1 MSTSEGQSPATL
13 KLRDFVGAVLA
24 IAWSVLPDG
33 SLDFVNKRFRDYTG
47 LPWEQLTDGSGNRL
61 SIRTIS
67 HSSKPGGRTSGSPK
81 RLAQRKNAFAVSTE
95 LIAGSGFA
103 AAPVHD
109 EQANLVR
116 WCGINT
122 DIDDLK
128 SFEQKLRQEATD
140 LRTVTDSIRQ
150 SIVVLAPDGPMLYVN
165 RVFREVTGIT
175 IRHVNDNTFLTR
187 VFHPDDLLPRM
198 IQPPECVAA

>member
-13 KLRDFVGAVLA
+13 KLRDFIDAVLA
-24 IAWSVLPDG
+24 IAWSALPDG

-47 LPWEQLTDGSGNRL
+47 LPSEQLTGWEWKTVVHPDDIPQLETWWQDVRKSEEAG
-61 SIRTIS
+61 T
-67 HSSKPGGRTSGSPK
+67 TEK
-81 RLAQRKNAFAVSTE
+81 RLRRLDGAYRWFR
-95 LIAGSGFA
+95 IA

-116 WCGINT
+116 CCGINT

-150 SIVVLAPDGPMLYVN
+150 SLAANSIDW
-165 RVFREVTGIT
+165 VFST
-175 IRHVNDNTFLTR
+175 N
-187 VFHPDDLLPRM
+187 
-198 IQPPECVAA
+198 QPCGVWH